1 MSLKKYLKDHRL
13 HLLLGLLAEGVVE
26 AVLWL
31 FASPVALQGFAF
43 FWLTGS
49 IGVIFGYDFLSHS
62 GQSRILCILTSL
74 IITIS

>member
-13 HLLLGLLAEGVVE
+13 HLLLGLLAEGVAE

-43 FWLTGS
+43 FWLMEYRS
-49 IGVIFGYDFLSHS
+49 DFWI
-62 GQSRILCILTSL
+62 RFPEKKKIL
-74 IITIS
+74 

>member
-13 HLLLGLLAEGVVE
+13 HLLLGLLAEGVAE

-43 FWLTGS
+43 FLADREYRG
-49 IGVIFGYDFLSHS
+49 DFWI
-62 GQSRILCILTSL
+62 RFPEKKKIL
-74 IITIS
+74 

>member
-13 HLLLGLLAEGVVE
+13 HLLLGLLAEGVAE

-49 IGVIFGYDFLSHS
+49 I
-62 GQSRILCILTSL
+62 
-74 IITIS
+74 